1 MAHIKVYIFCQS
13 EVGSGHYVRCN
24 NIRKGLKDCK
34 FEYITGAFTDD
45 ERKTIFAKQLKI
57 INDYKP
63 DIILLDGFPF
73 MRYEWFDSGMEFL
86 LKSVKNNW
94 KDVKIV
100 SSVRDICYPWKNISK
115 KRGTDYYSAL
125 TTNWAN
131 EYFDAILVHGDKN
144 FIKLDE
150 SFEHLN
156 LIDPPVYYT
165 GYVTDTY
172 KPKPQERNGTV
183 VSAGGGRVAM
193 DCFDKAMELYDG
205 TDWTFSVGPN
215 HPKEHQKKLKRKIHV
230 LTAGAPPPSII
241 FEKMQNL
248 GFDVMHV
255 YGLTETYGHM
265 LQCAWND
272 EWNDLEQDKKNEI
285 KARQGVRYP
294 NTEGAVVMDPE
305 TMKPVPH
312 DGKTMGEIMIRGNI
326 VMKGYYKDKE
336 ATEKAMKGGWFH
348 SGDLGVTHPNGY
360 IKIQDRSKDIII
372 SGGEN
377 ISSIEIENTIAK
389 HPAVSLAAVVA
400 KPDEKWGETPCAFVE
415 LIEGKSATE
424 EEIIKF
430 CRETLAGFKLPKKV
444 VFSSLPK
451 TSTGKI
457 QKF

>member
-24 NIRKGLKDCK
+24 NIKKGLKDCK

-131 EYFDAILVHGDKN
+131 EYFDAVLVHGDKN

-205 TDWTFSVGPN
+205 TDWTFSVGPK
-215 HPKEHQKKLKRKIHV
+215 HPKEHLEKFKKWANDKKEMKVIMPALKPLYIFHKKTRPKVKIIYNVKNIKDANKDLKLSSPVKIVYNVKNFRDLLAKHK
-230 LTAGAPPPSII
+230 LSISQAGY
-241 FEKMQNL
+241 NT
-248 GFDVMHV
+248 VMDLWMTDTPAKFV
-255 YGLTETYGHM
+255 PYVDK
-265 LQCAWND
+265 ND
-272 EWNDLEQDKKNEI
+272 EQEQTTRARFVNNMKIKPNMNGVKKT
-285 KARQGVRYP
+285 KQLL
-294 NTEGAVVMDPE
+294 
-305 TMKPVPH
+305 
-312 DGKTMGEIMIRGNI
+312 
-326 VMKGYYKDKE
+326 
-336 ATEKAMKGGWFH
+336 W
-348 SGDLGVTHPNGY
+348 
-360 IKIQDRSKDIII
+360 KIC
-372 SGGEN
+372 EN
-377 ISSIEIENTIAK
+377 
-389 HPAVSLAAVVA
+389 
-400 KPDEKWGETPCAFVE
+400 
-415 LIEGKSATE
+415 
-424 EEIIKF
+424 
-430 CRETLAGFKLPKKV
+430 
-444 VFSSLPK
+444 
-451 TSTGKI
+451 
-457 QKF
+457 

>member
-100 SSVRDICYPWKNISK
+100 SSVRDICYPF
-115 KRGTDYYSAL
+115 RGFRGGENPTKFPAL
-125 TTNWAN
+125 TVDFAN

-144 FIKLDE
+144 FVKLDE
-150 SFEHLN
+150 SFEHLY
-156 LIDPPVYYT
+156 LIEPPVYYT

-172 KPKPQERNGTV
+172 KPEPQKRNGTF

-215 HPKEHQKKLKRKIHV
+215 HPKEHLEKFKKW
-230 LTAGAPPPSII
+230 AS
-241 FEKMQNL
+241 
-248 GFDVMHV
+248 
-255 YGLTETYGHM
+255 
-265 LQCAWND
+265 
-272 EWNDLEQDKKNEI
+272 DKKKVKIVYNVKNFRDLLAKHKLSI
-285 KARQGVRYP
+285 SQAGY
-294 NTEGAVVMDPE
+294 NTVMDLWMTDTPAKFVPYVDE
-305 TMKPVPH
+305 YGEQEQTTRARLVDNMKIKPNMNGVK
-312 DGKTMGEIMIRGNI
+312 KT
-326 VMKGYYKDKE
+326 KQLL
-336 ATEKAMKGGWFH
+336 W
-348 SGDLGVTHPNGY
+348 
-360 IKIQDRSKDIII
+360 KIC
-372 SGGEN
+372 EN
-377 ISSIEIENTIAK
+377 
-389 HPAVSLAAVVA
+389 
-400 KPDEKWGETPCAFVE
+400 
-415 LIEGKSATE
+415 
-424 EEIIKF
+424 
-430 CRETLAGFKLPKKV
+430 
-444 VFSSLPK
+444 
-451 TSTGKI
+451 
-457 QKF
+457 

>member
-150 SFEHLN
+150 SFEYLN

-215 HPKEHQKKLKRKIHV
+215 HPKEHQKKLLKWVSDKKKMKVIMPILKPLYIFHKWDKVKIVYNVKNFRDLLAKHK
-230 LTAGAPPPSII
+230 LSISQAGY
-241 FEKMQNL
+241 NT
-248 GFDVMHV
+248 VMDLWMTDTPAKFV
-255 YGLTETYGHM
+255 PYVDK
-265 LQCAWND
+265 ND
-272 EWNDLEQDKKNEI
+272 EQEQTTRARFVNNMKIKPNMNGVKKT
-285 KARQGVRYP
+285 KQLL
-294 NTEGAVVMDPE
+294 
-305 TMKPVPH
+305 
-312 DGKTMGEIMIRGNI
+312 
-326 VMKGYYKDKE
+326 
-336 ATEKAMKGGWFH
+336 W
-348 SGDLGVTHPNGY
+348 
-360 IKIQDRSKDIII
+360 KIC
-372 SGGEN
+372 EN
-377 ISSIEIENTIAK
+377 
-389 HPAVSLAAVVA
+389 
-400 KPDEKWGETPCAFVE
+400 
-415 LIEGKSATE
+415 
-424 EEIIKF
+424 
-430 CRETLAGFKLPKKV
+430 
-444 VFSSLPK
+444 
-451 TSTGKI
+451 
-457 QKF
+457 